1 MEPPRLSLTEYA
13 VLGLLAEGPSHGFA
27 MARELAP
34 DGSIGRVL
42 TVRRSLA
49 YRAIDRLVVEGLARP
64 SRVEAGD
71 AGPQRRV
78 HRITPAGR
86 RHLAAWLEQPVRHLR
101 EMRLEFRLKLVLI
114 ERAGQSPLALIA
126 AQREALA
133 PAFAAI
139 DRAPPARPPDHVELW
154 QRHSTAAI
162 AAYLDDLDSRYRVSP
177 ARARRA
183 SQPDVS
189 VTSHRKRPAGA
200 E

>member
-34 DGSIGRVL
+34 DGAIGRVL

-49 YRAIDRLVVEGLARP
+49 YRAIDRLVAEGLARP

-86 RHLAAWLEQPVRHLR
+86 RHLEAWLEQPVRHLR
-101 EMRLEFRLKLVLI
+101 EMRLDFRLKLVLI
-114 ERAGQSPLALIA
+114 ERADRSPLELIT

-133 PAFAAI
+133 PAFAALGRRVPRI
-139 DRAPPARPPDHVELW
+139 GPPDHVELW

-162 AAYLDDLDSRYRVSP
+162 AAYLDDLEAAYRGVG
-177 ARARRA
+177 RRG
-183 SQPDVS
+183 
-189 VTSHRKRPAGA
+189 RPALHPSQGSR
-200 E
+200 